1 MIKKIIEKLKSL
13 STGTAVH
20 TVLQVLIYIN
30 QFIAILGS
38 SSFASSPVYQWIS
51 FGVTLVIT
59 PLTYWYNND
68 WTKAAQTSEEIF
80 EMLKDGEITY
90 EEMNKFIEEHKV
102 LDNKDEK

>member
-13 STGTAVH
+13 SAGT
-20 TVLQVLIYIN
+20 TIRTILQILIYIN

-59 PLTYWYNND
+59 ALTYWYNND

-80 EMLKDGEITY
+80 DMLKDGKITY
-90 EEMNKFIEEHKV
+90 EEMKKFIEEH
-102 LDNKDEK
+102 NKEKK

>member
-13 STGTAVH
+13 STGTAIR
-20 TVLQVLIYIN
+20 TVLQILIYIN

-38 SSFASSPVYQWIS
+38 SSFAASPVYQWIS

-59 PLTYWYNND
+59 ALTYWYNND

-80 EMLKDGEITY
+80 DMLKDGKITY
-90 EEMNKFIEEHKV
+90 EEMKKFIDEHNKEEK
-102 LDNKDEK
+102 

>member
-30 QFIAILGS
+30 QFITILGS

-59 PLTYWYNND
+59 ALTYLYNND

-102 LDNKDEK
+102 LDNKEEK